1 MTTIATPN
9 ATPGPTLL
17 NVDASPT
24 IMPNGKIRV
33 KVALQYGAGQS
44 QPNDARPRTDIRQ
57 TLVLNLESGKP
68 LVISEASDPIS
79 DRRVTV
85 EVTAT
90 ILK

>member
-1 MTTIATPN
+1 
-9 ATPGPTLL
+9 L

-24 IMPNGKIRV
+24 ILPNGKIRV
-33 KVALQYGAGQS
+33 RVTLQYAAGQAQS
-44 QPNDARPRTDIRQ
+44 GDARSRTDIRQ
-57 TLVLNLESGKP
+57 TLVLILDSGKP

-79 DRRVTV
+79 DRHVTV